1 MVRSGSRLA
10 STILVRSRRKN
21 EILTFRSPD
30 LHISMDELKLCVC
43 EIWYG
48 GLGYLSTFYPLIVV
62 ECEDLNF
69 HGGTDISWPT
79 MGFLRP
85 CRFKLS
91 KGLVRATLNVY
102 MDLPPNE
109 LIAVVLTCL
118 DTLAHSSSD
127 PAFSSHSIG
136 FVEDST

>member
-79 MGFLRP
+79 MGF
-85 CRFKLS
+85 FKALS
-91 KGLVRATLNVY
+91 FQIVKG
-102 MDLPPNE
+102 
-109 LIAVVLTCL
+109 
-118 DTLAHSSSD
+118 SS
-127 PAFSSHSIG
+127 
-136 FVEDST
+136 